1 MPRRRAGS
9 AAGPATSAPAPARGA
24 RPRPPPGPAGR
35 APASPHRPA
44 APSPPRV
51 GGCGDPRCPPRPA
64 APGLTLGTSAGEIGN
79 GEETDKRE
87 LKKKKTKKKNG
98 PRGGANPR
106 RRRGWAEAP
115 AQRRPPG
122 PAARRV
128 PPRCPGTDPAILRPW
143 PFGGGCGAESS
154 DRVPPTEPGSFL
166 LPALGKVCQNSTQV
180 CMNPSPSYEKNNF
193 TLLFNPQNSPP
204 EA

>member
-87 LKKKKTKKKNG
+87 LKTKKKNG

>member
-87 LKKKKTKKKNG
+87 LKKKKKRAAGRREPAAPAWLGRGTRAAATAR
-98 PRGGANPR
+98 PRGSAGTTALPR
-106 RRRGWAEAP
+106 DGPSDSAPLALWWWLRGRVKRQSATYRTR
-115 AQRRPPG
+115 QF
-122 PAARRV
+122 PAAS
-128 PPRCPGTDPAILRPW
+128 PRKGVSKQYASVHESVTVLR
-143 PFGGGCGAESS
+143 
-154 DRVPPTEPGSFL
+154 
-166 LPALGKVCQNSTQV
+166 
-180 CMNPSPSYEKNNF
+180 EK
-193 TLLFNPQNSPP
+193 
-204 EA
+204 

>member
-87 LKKKKTKKKNG
+87 LKKKKTG
-98 PRGGANPR
+98 RGEARTRGAGVAGQRHPRSGDRPAPRLGGYHRA
-106 RRRGWAEAP
+106 AP
-115 AQRRPPG
+115 GRTQRF
-122 PAARRV
+122 
-128 PPRCPGTDPAILRPW
+128 C
-143 PFGGGCGAESS
+143 
-154 DRVPPTEPGSFL
+154 
-166 LPALGKVCQNSTQV
+166 ALGPLVVAAGPSQATECHLPNPAVSCCQ
-180 CMNPSPSYEKNNF
+180 PSERCVK
-193 TLLFNPQNSPP
+193 TVRKC
-204 EA
+204 A